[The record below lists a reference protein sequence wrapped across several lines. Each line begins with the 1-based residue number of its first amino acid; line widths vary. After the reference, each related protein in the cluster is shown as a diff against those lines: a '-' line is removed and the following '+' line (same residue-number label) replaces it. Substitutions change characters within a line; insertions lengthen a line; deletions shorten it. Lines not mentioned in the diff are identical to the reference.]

1 MVKNAPNKNIR
12 PLALRKVGVNMVF
25 GSRKHEIA
33 LWAARLRRCHQ
44 GDFFLKHCKLL
55 WSVGSKLVNP
65 LVVHPGGVGPL
76 RNIMKSS
83 VPRLLNPNCKNEI
96 WGVQPHMLRKEKIIS
111 HPTEGFAKIKMRF
124 QK

>member
-1 MVKNAPNKNIR
+1 MTICANNRYTVRI
-12 PLALRKVGVNMVF
+12 
-25 GSRKHEIA
+25 E
-33 LWAARLRRCHQ
+33 C
-44 GDFFLKHCKLL
+44 DY
-55 WSVGSKLVNP
+55 P